1 MKGFIVKLCAAFVL
15 FLTLTFVGCEVNKG
29 AYDACREGVST
40 KEEVKGF
47 MNMKPWLETQDTLV
61 YQGDNV
67 TMVQFKFDD
76 KGVLKSK
83 EWKDKIE

>member
-40 KEEVKGF
+40 KQEVKGF
-47 MNMKPWLETQDTLV
+47 MNMEPWMESQDTLV
-61 YQGDNV
+61 YMADNV
-67 TMVQFKFDD
+67 TKVQFDFDE

-83 EWKDKIE
+83 QWLDKIK